1 MKNNTFCTLFRFV
14 ALLGM
19 VNFLASCTS
28 PKLDNEYNSLE
39 SSLLTRG
46 NSGAAP
52 VMQVYVETND
62 VNPLNAGDYHYMD
75 GTPVVNI
82 VEFLLQTSIVEP

>member
-1 MKNNTFCTLFRFV
+1 MLRFV

-28 PKLDNEYNSLE
+28 PKLDNESKSLITRQ
-39 SSLLTRG
+39 LTRS
-46 NSGAAP
+46 NSGTAP

-62 VNPLNAGDYHYMD
+62 VNPLNAGDYYYMD